1 MTYTAENPHADERV
15 CCLLV
20 LDSITSTPQWMR
32 HPKSRDVVYDVC
44 VYVYTHTNK
53 DSESRVPY
61 VTDHDDVF

>member
-1 MTYTAENPHADERV
+1 MQLHDSDIYTYTGDAAADAATRLRV
-15 CCLLV
+15 PCPL
-20 LDSITSTPQWMR
+20 R
-32 HPKSRDVVYDVC
+32 HGPPGRYVHVC